1 MSYQKAALRL
11 AIFPIVL
18 AAASFLGLVGFAQ
31 DPRQTQTQDPMDKPR
46 NVKPELKKAYKD
58 WLDKDVTYIITE
70 EERKAFKKLA
80 TDDERER
87 FIEEFWRRRDPDPDT
102 DENEFKEEY
111 YERIAYANEH
121 FASGIPGWKSD
132 RGRIWIMYGKPD
144 ERETHPMGGSYDRP
158 SYEGGGNTTTYPF
171 EIWFYRYIA
180 GVGSGVEIE
189 FVDPTSSG
197 EYRIAR
203 NPDEKDAMLNIPGA
217 GLTLSEQLGLTDK
230 ADRITGLGGVGN
242 QSYKREQDSPFSRLQ
257 LLADLSRPPQVKF
270 NDLASAVNTGV
281 IEENPLNF
289 DLRVDF
295 FRQSD
300 ERVITAITIQ
310 TANKDLVFQDSG
322 GLQQARINIFG
333 RITSVAGRRSGI
345 FEDPVITTATPEEL
359 TDAKDRKSA
368 YQKAVPLAPGTYKVD
383 VIVRDV
389 ASGATGVRHQGFTV
403 PKYDTAKLSTSTLVL
418 AAKLEGMGDQPAVGQ
433 FIIGQ
438 TKVIP
443 NVSGVYLKGQP
454 VGVYLQVYNAGI
466 DQTTL
471 RPSVDVEYALTKDG
485 KEIGKQPED
494 WRGLSDSGQRLTL
507 ARLIDTRQLTN
518 GEYELTIRIRDRVS
532 GQALSPSAK
541 FTVQ

>member
-1 MSYQKAALRL
+1 MYYQKAPFRL
-11 AIFPIVL
+11 AVFSLLL
-18 AAASFLGLVGFAQ
+18 AGSSLFGFAQ
-31 DPRQTQTQDPMDKPR
+31 DRTKSQDPMDKPR

-58 WLDKDVTYIITE
+58 WLEKDVTYVITD

-144 ERETHPMGGSYDRP
+144 ERETHPSGGNYDRP
-158 SYEGGGNTTTYPF
+158 SYEGGGSTTTYPF
-171 EIWFYRYIA
+171 EVWFYRYLA

-189 FVDPTSSG
+189 FVDPTGSG

-203 NPDEKDAMLNIPGA
+203 SPDEKDAMLNIPGA
-217 GLTLSEQLGLTDK
+217 GLTLSEQLGLSDK
-230 ADRITGLGGVGN
+230 ADRISGIGGVGN
-242 QSYKREQDSPFSRLQ
+242 NNYRREQDSPFSRLQ
-257 LLADLSRPPQVKF
+257 LLADLNRPPQVKF

-289 DLRVDF
+289 EVRVDF

-310 TANKDLVFQDSG
+310 VENKDLVFQDSG

-333 RITSVAGRRSGI
+333 RITSVAGRRAGV
-345 FEDPVITTATPEEL
+345 FEDPVITTATTEEL
-359 TDAKDRKSA
+359 NDAKDRKSA
-368 YQKAVPLAPGTYKVD
+368 YQKAVALAPGTYKVD

-389 ASGATGVRHQGFTV
+389 ASGATGVRHIALPV
-403 PKYDTAKLSTSTLVL
+403 PKYDPQKLSTSTLVL
-418 AAKLEGMGDQPAVGQ
+418 AAKLENMGDRPAVGQ
-433 FIIGQ
+433 FVIGQ
-438 TKVIP
+438 AKVIP
-443 NVSGVYLKGQP
+443 NVSGIYRRGEP
-454 VGVYLQVYNAGI
+454 VGVYMQVYNAGI

-471 RPSVDVEYALTKDG
+471 RPSVDVEYALMKDG
-485 KEIGKQPED
+485 KEVGKQAED
-494 WRGLSDSGQRLTL
+494 WRGMSDSGQRLTL
-507 ARLIDTRQLTN
+507 TRLIDTRQLSP
-518 GEYELTIRIRDRVS
+518 GEYELAIRIRDRVS
-532 GQALSPSAK
+532 GQALAPAAK
-541 FTVQ
+541 FTVLQ

>member
-1 MSYQKAALRL
+1 MSYQKAAIRL
-11 AIFPIVL
+11 AFFSLVL
-18 AAASFLGLVGFAQ
+18 AGAGLFGFAQ
-31 DPRQTQTQDPMDKPR
+31 DPGKIQDPMDKPR

-58 WLDKDVTYIITE
+58 WLEKDVSYVITD

-144 ERETHPMGGSYDRP
+144 ERETHPSGGHYDRP
-158 SYEGGGNTTTYPF
+158 SYEGGGGTTTYPF
-171 EIWFYRYIA
+171 EIWFYRYLPGI
-180 GVGSGVEIE
+180 GSGIEIE
-189 FVDPTSSG
+189 FVDPTGTG

-203 NPDEKDAMLNIPGA
+203 NPNEKDALLMVPGG
-217 GLTLSEQLGLTDK
+217 GLTLSEQLGLSDK
-230 ADRITGLGGVGN
+230 GDRISGVNGLGN
-242 QSYKREQDSPFSRLQ
+242 SNYQRQQDSPFARLQ

-289 DLRVDF
+289 DVRVDF

-310 TANKDLVFQDSG
+310 VENKDLVFQDSG

-333 RITSVAGRRSGI
+333 RITSVAGRRAGI
-345 FEDPVITTATPEEL
+345 FEDPVITTATTEEL

-368 YQKAVPLAPGTYKVD
+368 YQKAVALAPGTYKVD

-389 ASGATGVRHQGFTV
+389 ASGATGVRHIALPV
-403 PKYDTAKLSTSTLVL
+403 PRYDPQKLSTSTLVL
-418 AAKLEGMGDQPAVGQ
+418 AAKLESLNDQPAVGQ
-433 FIIGQ
+433 FVIGQ

-443 NVSGVYLKGQP
+443 NVSGIYRRGDP
-454 VGVYLQVYNAGI
+454 VGIYMQVYNAGI

-471 RPSVDVEYALTKDG
+471 RPSVDVEYVLTKDG
-485 KEIGKQPED
+485 KEFGKQAED
-494 WRGLSDSGQRLTL
+494 WRGQSDSGQRLTL
-507 ARLIDTRQLTN
+507 NRLIDTRQLN
-518 GEYELTIRIRDRVS
+518 PGQYELAIRIRDRVS
-532 GQALSPSAK
+532 GQALAPSAK

>member
-1 MSYQKAALRL
+1 MYCQNASFRL
-11 AIFPIVL
+11 AVFSLVL
-18 AAASFLGLVGFAQ
+18 AGTSLFGFAQ
-31 DPRQTQTQDPMDKPR
+31 DKTKNQDPMDKPR

-58 WLDKDVTYIITE
+58 WLEKDVTYVITD

-144 ERETHPMGGSYDRP
+144 ERETHPSGGSYDRP

-171 EIWFYRYIA
+171 EIWFYRYLA

-189 FVDPTSSG
+189 FVDPTGSG

-203 NPDEKDAMLNIPGA
+203 SPDEKDAMLNIPGA

-230 ADRITGLGGVGN
+230 AQRVGGMGGIGN
-242 QSYKREQDSPFSRLQ
+242 NNYTREQDSPFARLQ

-289 DLRVDF
+289 DVRVDF

-310 TANKDLVFQDSG
+310 VQNKDLVFQDSG

-333 RITSVAGRRSGI
+333 RITSVAGRRAGV
-345 FEDPVITTATPEEL
+345 FEDPVITTATAEEL
-359 TDAKDRKSA
+359 SDAKDRKSA
-368 YQKAVPLAPGTYKVD
+368 YQKAVALPPGTYKVD

-389 ASGATGVRHQGFTV
+389 ASGATGVRHIALPV
-403 PKYDTAKLSTSTLVL
+403 PKYDPQKLSTSTLVL
-418 AAKLEGMGDQPAVGQ
+418 AAKLENMGDRPAVGQ
-433 FIIGQ
+433 FVIGQ
-438 TKVIP
+438 AKVIP
-443 NVSGVYLKGQP
+443 NVSGIYRRGEP
-454 VGVYLQVYNAGI
+454 VGVYMQVYNAGI

-471 RPSVDVEYALTKDG
+471 RPSVDVEYALLKDG
-485 KEIGKQPED
+485 KEVGKQAED
-494 WRGLSDSGQRLTL
+494 WRGMSDSGQRLTL
-507 ARLIDTRQLTN
+507 ARLIDTRQLSP
-518 GEYELTIRIRDRVS
+518 GEYELAIRIRDRVS
-532 GQALSPSAK
+532 GQALAPAAK
-541 FTVQ
+541 FTVVQ

>member
-1 MSYQKAALRL
+1 MSYQKSAFCL
-11 AIFPIVL
+11 AVCCLVL
-18 AAASFLGLVGFAQ
+18 AAAGFAGFAQ
-31 DPRQTQTQDPMDKPR
+31 ESRQGQQDPMDKAR

-58 WLDKDVTYIITE
+58 WLEKDVTYVITD

-144 ERETHPMGGSYDRP
+144 ERETHPMGGNYERP
-158 SYEGGGNTTTYPF
+158 SYEGGGSTSTYPF
-171 EIWFYRYIA
+171 ETWFYRYLP

-189 FVDPTSSG
+189 FVDPTGSG

-203 NPDEKDAMLNIPGA
+203 NPNEKDALLNVPGA
-217 GLTLSEQLGLTDK
+217 GLTLSEQLGLSDK
-230 ADRITGLGGVGN
+230 GDRITGVGGVGN
-242 QSYKREQDSPFSRLQ
+242 NQYQREQDSPFSRLQ
-257 LLADLSRPPQVKF
+257 LLADLSRAPQIKF

-289 DLRVDF
+289 DVRVDF

-300 ERVITAITIQ
+300 ERVITALTIQ
-310 TANKDLVFQDSG
+310 TSNKDLVFQDSG

-333 RITSVAGRRSGI
+333 RITSVAGRRAGV
-345 FEDPVITTATPEEL
+345 FEDPVITTATLAEL
-359 TDAKDRKSA
+359 NDAKDRKSA

-389 ASGATGVRHQGFTV
+389 ASGATGVRHVGFTV
-403 PKYDTAKLSTSTLVL
+403 PKYDPQKLSTSTLVL
-418 AAKLEGMGDQPAVGQ
+418 AAKLESLVDQPAVGQ
-433 FIIGQ
+433 FVIGQ
-438 TKVIP
+438 AKVIP
-443 NVSGVYLKGQP
+443 NVSGIYQKGQP

-471 RPSVDVEYALTKDG
+471 RPSVDVDYVLLKDG
-485 KEIGKQPED
+485 KELGKQAED
-494 WRGLSDSGQRLTL
+494 WRGMSDSGQRLTL
-507 ARLIDTRQLTN
+507 ARLIDTRQLAA
-518 GEYELTIRIRDRVS
+518 GEYELAIRIRDRVS

-541 FTVQ
+541 FTVTQ